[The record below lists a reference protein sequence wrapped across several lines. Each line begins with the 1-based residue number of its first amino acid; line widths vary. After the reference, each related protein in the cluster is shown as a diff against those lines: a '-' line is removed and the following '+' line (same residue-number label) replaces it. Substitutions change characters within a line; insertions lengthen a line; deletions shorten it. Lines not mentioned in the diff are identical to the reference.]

1 MTPRIYADHAAT
13 TPTRPEVIEA
23 MTAYLR
29 AGAYNPSSL
38 HAEGRRAKAAL
49 DAARVDV
56 ARLLNAKPRE
66 IVFTAGGSE
75 SDALALRGAA
85 YALRARGERIVSAAS
100 EHHAVLHALEAL
112 GEEGFEI
119 DVLPVDAAG
128 RVDPADFARA
138 LTPGTILASV
148 MLANNELGTLNP
160 IASLAAAARERGVV
174 FHTDA
179 VQAPGRIALDVEALG
194 ADLLSLSAH
203 KFYGP
208 HGVGL
213 LYVRSGTPLRAVIA
227 GGGQEH
233 GLRAGT
239 ENVAGILG
247 LAVAL
252 ELAVREQPLESARL
266 SGLRDRFEETLL
278 AALGGALRVN
288 GRCTPRLPNVASL
301 SLAGCDAA
309 ALTARLDLD
318 GVAVST
324 GSACASGAVARSH
337 VLDAIGLPEGM
348 ATLRFSFGRST
359 GRQEVDALL
368 EMLPE
373 VIRSVRVDVHSLGT
387 SQRGPA
393 TGRPEEPS

>member
-1 MTPRIYADHAAT
+1 MRPRIYADHAAT
-13 TPTRPEVIEA
+13 TPTRPEAIEA
-23 MTAYLR
+23 MTEYLR
-29 AGAYNPSSL
+29 AGAYNPSSQ

-49 DAARVDV
+49 DEAR
-56 ARLLNAKPRE
+56 ARTARALHAQPRE
-66 IVFTAGGSE
+66 IAFTAGGSE

-85 YALRARGERIVSAAS
+85 YALRAHGKRIVSAAS
-100 EHHAVLHALEAL
+100 EHHAVLHTLEAL

-119 DVLPVDAAG
+119 VVLPVDAAG
-128 RVDPADFARA
+128 RVDPATFARA

-148 MLANNELGTLNP
+148 MLANNELGTLQP
-160 IASLAAAARERGVV
+160 VAALAAAARERGVV

-179 VQAPGRIALDVEALG
+179 VQAPGRIPLDVDALG
-194 ADLLSLSAH
+194 VDLLSLSAH

-252 ELAVREQPLESARL
+252 ELALKEQPLESARL
-266 SGLRDRFEETLL
+266 TGLRERFEETLL
-278 AALGGALRVN
+278 DQFGGRLRIN
-288 GRCTPRLPNVASL
+288 GRGAPRLPNIVSV
-301 SLAGCDAA
+301 SIGGCDAA

-324 GSACASGAVARSH
+324 GSACASGAVERSH
-337 VLDAIGLPEGM
+337 VLDAIGLPEGL

-373 VIRSVRVDVHSLGT
+373 VIHATRVDIHSLGT
-387 SQRGPA
+387 SQRGPE